1 MVIKTTVDKQ
11 TSGIEWRAVGQT
23 NLEHEQS
30 NAERTDY
37 SINGASIIGYLYGT
51 KIHLVFY
58 VTAYKKLRSGRVK
71 METIITL
78 TSCLLYAQDGFKHF
92 MCPNSFGPHNN
103 PVK

>member
-58 VTAYKKLRSGRVK
+58 VTAYKKL
-71 METIITL
+71 
-78 TSCLLYAQDGFKHF
+78 
-92 MCPNSFGPHNN
+92 
-103 PVK
+103 